1 MLVSFF
7 LDIGCYF
14 LFLLKFLGLSLLN
27 DEDSVFVGGDD
38 FLIDLFLELSFLLIL
53 QLLFSLELFHFLNH
67 DLSLS
72 FLLFLLSQPVDLS
85 GFDLLN
91 DDFLAPQSFLFLS
104 LFDLLNFF
112 YFFES
117 FDFHELV
124 LLFLLHFVGFPISFL
139 LVQLLFPNGCSFG
152 IGNHLV
158 HQLHIVEILIGRL
171 LSSVLDAIFELHFLS
186 FKLVGR

>member
-1 MLVSFF
+1 MLISFF
-7 LDIGCYF
+7 LDVGCYF
-14 LFLLKFLGLSLLN
+14 LFLLNLFCFSLFN
-27 DEDSVFVGGDD
+27 DEDGIFVGGDD

-53 QLLFSLELFHFLNH
+53 QLLLSLELFHFLDH

-72 FLLFLLSQPVDLS
+72 FLFFLLPQPIDLS
-85 GFDLLN
+85 SFDLLD

-112 YFFES
+112 NFFES

-124 LLFLLHFVGFPISFL
+124 LLFLLHFVGLPISFL
-139 LVQLLFPNGCSFG
+139 LVQLLFSNGCSFG
-152 IGNHLV
+152 IGDHLI
-158 HQLHIVEILIGRL
+158 HQLHIVEILIASL